1 MNEKFRKVGRAVC
14 GMSLLGLSA
23 VLACLAGGCSRS
35 DEVGRAGPSPVA
47 AGGKSELL
55 ALRAEND
62 ALRRENQMLR
72 RELVSK
78 NGVLPESVLPEK
90 GTASEPAVEPAGED
104 TGYWLSSKTKVRHN
118 RRCRNYRKVN
128 GRPCGPNDGRPC
140 KTCGG

>member
-1 MNEKFRKVGRAVC
+1 MNEKLRKAGRAVRR
-14 GMSLLGLSA
+14 MSLSGLFA
-23 VLACLAGGCSRS
+23 VLACLAEGCSRS
-35 DEVGRAGPSPVA
+35 DEVDRARPGPA
-47 AGGKSELL
+47 ATGGKAEIL

-78 NGVLPESVLPEK
+78 NGVLPDSLLPEK
-90 GTASEPAVEPAGED
+90 GVVTEATTEPAGED